1 MDLSLKL
8 ALTNTIESS
17 VINVIS
23 VSLLTEI
30 VLNQD
35 SIYSNNLLTSCLCD
49 KTGSPTLAFQ
59 NLIMIAEI
67 KSVYDT
73 HNLELCLRDNLY
85 KISQAFNQALKKYY
99 NHVPNVKVLN
109 ICILFKTKNID
120 VNKY

>member
-17 VINVIS
+17 AIDVKS
-23 VSLLTEI
+23 VSVLTEN

-35 SIYSNNLLTSCLCD
+35 SIYSHNLLTSCLCD
-49 KTGSPTLAFQ
+49 KTGSPTLALQ

-73 HNLELCLRDNLY
+73 HNLELCLIDNLN
-85 KISQAFNQALKKYY
+85 KISQAFNEALKEYY
-99 NHVPNVKVLN
+99 NQTPNVKVFNLY
-109 ICILFKTKNID
+109 ILYKTKQ
-120 VNKY
+120 KSTKCK